1 MLPKTTNGISRRLLL
16 KGLWKNDNRVKE
28 SYSKIEM
35 VSSQRGSNSRPF
47 AYEANALPLCYG
59 SHAVGGPGDNYYLT
73 LLNSHPMQGLQLYLL
88 SHFLC
93 TVGNCCT
100 NFRVCYNWNLK
111 LFAHLDE
118 HHNYHLMKSNI
129 QKRFLVFFFSLTT
142 LKFYKKHKF
151 LCL

>member
-1 MLPKTTNGISRRLLL
+1 
-16 KGLWKNDNRVKE
+16 
-28 SYSKIEM
+28 M

-100 NFRVCYNWNLK
+100 NFRACYN
-111 LFAHLDE
+111 
-118 HHNYHLMKSNI
+118 
-129 QKRFLVFFFSLTT
+129 
-142 LKFYKKHKF
+142 
-151 LCL
+151 